1 MNLLS
6 KELTN
11 IKNMSSL
18 QIIFIVLIIIFI
30 LSGVNI
36 PYNLTQYFNKPF
48 IYASLFIAVIVLY
61 LYTNNILALVFFIG
75 VLVFIYRSQKIDLNL
90 NKPSQQNKNNILNNL
105 NNHLTQ
111 KTLEEE
117 IVQSIKKL
125 DNIPNTSNYHPVL
138 CDSHNAE
145 NI

>member
-1 MNLLS
+1 MSLLS
-6 KELTN
+6 KELVN
-11 IKNMSSL
+11 LKNMSSL
-18 QIIFIVLIIIFI
+18 QIIFIVLIVIYI

-36 PYNLTQYFNKPF
+36 PYNLTQHLNKPF

-61 LYTNNILALVFFIG
+61 LYTNNILTVVFLIG
-75 VLVFIYRSQKIDLNL
+75 VLVFINRSQKIDLNL
-90 NKPSQQNKNNILNNL
+90 NKPSQENKNKVLKNL
-105 NNHLTQ
+105 NTHLTQ

-117 IVQSIKKL
+117 IVGSIKKL

-145 NI
+145 RI

>member
-1 MNLLS
+1 MSLLS
-6 KELTN
+6 KELVN
-11 IKNMSSL
+11 LKNMSSL
-18 QIIFIVLIIIFI
+18 QIIFIVLIVIYI

-36 PYNLTQYFNKPF
+36 PYNLTQHLNKPF

-61 LYTNNILALVFFIG
+61 LYSNNILTVVFLIG
-75 VLVFIYRSQKIDLNL
+75 VLVFINRSQKIDLNL
-90 NKPSQQNKNNILNNL
+90 NKPSQENKNKVLKNL
-105 NNHLTQ
+105 NTHLTE

-117 IVQSIKKL
+117 IVGSIKKI
-125 DNIPNTSNYHPVL
+125 DNVPNSSNYHPIL

>member
-75 VLVFIYRSQKIDLNL
+75 VLVFIYRSQKIDLNF

-125 DNIPNTSNYHPVL
+125 DNIPNTSNYHPIL